1 MYSLNVLGKSRI
13 EYLLFDDICALN
25 LNALINKF
33 TFNPILLTAALDE
46 LGKSYP
52 IINLCG
58 FAMLC
63 YRLNIPYGSSRS
75 VALAQNIKN
84 FFTKY
89 YPNFSFCQKEIEFDG
104 AVEDE
109 DAAEDV
115 EESGGLDG
123 DGEEMLDDE
132 DDEDGAHSTTSIT
145 AMETALFDP
154 VLEILNKISSYYDE
168 LSRIQ
173 NQRMKAI
180 LAGRKAQTSLEKK
193 YLNIKKELVELM
205 SAIHLNSARVEEL
218 VEQLNELNL
227 SIYTPL
233 ITKEKYIIFDLL
245 TLPSEELFKKVYPFL
260 KSVWVFNPPLQK
272 KSIFSVIFFSQHKK
286 RVKKVC

>member
-104 AVEDE
+104 AVDLRPISHLWFVDHNNEVIYCNKMLIDKL
-109 DAAEDV
+109 DFLGFASNQIVKLLLDV
-115 EESGGLDG
+115 KELS
-123 DGEEMLDDE
+123 
-132 DDEDGAHSTTSIT
+132 
-145 AMETALFDP
+145 
-154 VLEILNKISSYYDE
+154 EILPADIVAQLPIECEYTLEGYHKICE
-168 LSRIQ
+168 
-173 NQRMKAI
+173 
-180 LAGRKAQTSLEKK
+180 
-193 YLNIKKELVELM
+193 V
-205 SAIHLNSARVEEL
+205 
-218 VEQLNELNL
+218 
-227 SIYTPL
+227 
-233 ITKEKYIIFDLL
+233 
-245 TLPSEELFKKVYPFL
+245 L
-260 KSVWVFNPPLQK
+260 K
-272 KSIFSVIFFSQHKK
+272 
-286 RVKKVC
+286 C